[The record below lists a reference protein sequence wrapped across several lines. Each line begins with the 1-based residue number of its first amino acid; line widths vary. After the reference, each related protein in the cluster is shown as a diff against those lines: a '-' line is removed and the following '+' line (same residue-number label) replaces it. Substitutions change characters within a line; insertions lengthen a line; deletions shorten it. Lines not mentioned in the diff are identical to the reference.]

1 MNFSFDVQTYG
12 DLVPYKGRKSISA
25 GRVRIFYKYE
35 NRNGT
40 FISDEFANKLLESLP
55 YTPIVGIYNQEEGD
69 FEGHGIERNIA
80 QVYGVV
86 PENPDISWELHL
98 DEDGVEREYACANV
112 IIWTGRN
119 EESKEILSKSQSM
132 ELLDSSIKGE
142 IREIDGKKLF
152 YFLEGEFIGLSA
164 LGDKIEPCFEGSAFY
179 SNINFM
185 LGEIENFLKEEKNK
199 SGGNRE
205 MKYNFKFSDNAKAES
220 LFDLLN
226 PNCNEESDWEL
237 NYTLCEIYD
246 NFTLV
251 RNCEDGKF
259 YSVEYS
265 LNEDKIELGEIS
277 EVNLLCLSPE
287 IFTSVT
293 SLKSFNND
301 SFEKIDELF
310 NANIE
315 KINTLTNDYNILV
328 EDKNNLVRE
337 KEELEAK
344 VSELEAENVKL
355 SEYKNNI
362 ELEEKQNVLDKYSA
376 LLDDD
381 TLGKYKEAVS
391 QYSTIDL
398 EKELAY
404 EVVKSKSELFSLET
418 STVIPTE
425 ETSKDSFDEIERTI
439 AMHVGINDNG
449 GKE

>member
-1 MNFSFDVQTYG
+1 
-12 DLVPYKGRKSISA
+12 
-25 GRVRIFYKYE
+25 
-35 NRNGT
+35 
-40 FISDEFANKLLESLP
+40 
-55 YTPIVGIYNQEEGD
+55 
-69 FEGHGIERNIA
+69 
-80 QVYGVV
+80 
-86 PENPDISWELHL
+86 
-98 DEDGVEREYACANV
+98 
-112 IIWTGRN
+112 
-119 EESKEILSKSQSM
+119 
-132 ELLDSSIKGE
+132 
-142 IREIDGKKLF
+142 
-152 YFLEGEFIGLSA
+152 
-164 LGDKIEPCFEGSAFY
+164 
-179 SNINFM
+179 
-185 LGEIENFLKEEKNK
+185 
-199 SGGNRE
+199 

-425 ETSKDSFDEIERTI
+425 GTSKDSFDEIERTI